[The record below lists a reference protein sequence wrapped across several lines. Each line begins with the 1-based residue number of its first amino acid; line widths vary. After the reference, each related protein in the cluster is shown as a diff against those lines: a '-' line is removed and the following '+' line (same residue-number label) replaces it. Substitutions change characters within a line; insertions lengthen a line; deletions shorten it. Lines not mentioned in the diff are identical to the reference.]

1 MTLTELIAS
10 VRAKS
15 GYPSTDA
22 QITDAAITDFLND
35 ALNAISTERDWP
47 WLETSATLTTVAD
60 TAAYSPPSGWVR
72 TRALQVPGSA
82 PMDGAAS
89 RFELD
94 SLYPSTS
101 TGQPQSWVVS
111 GDQIRLYPIPDGV
124 YSITHIY
131 FRQETQLS
139 SPTDEPLMPAW
150 AHAAIVHWATSL
162 CHSRTRNQELA
173 DESMKRA
180 RDWLTR
186 LADNAR
192 RSNGPYRVRVRP
204 GSPV

>member
-1 MTLTELIAS
+1 MTLTELIAEVR
-10 VRAKS
+10 VRA
-15 GYPSTDA
+15 GYPDTDPQA
-22 QITDAAITDFLND
+22 SDADLTKLILE

-47 WLETSATLTTVAD
+47 WLETSATLTTAD
-60 TAAYSPPSGWVR
+60 GTAAYSPPAGWVR
-72 TRALQVPGSA
+72 TRSLQIPGSA
-82 PMDGAAS
+82 PLDGAAS
-89 RFELD
+89 RHELD

-124 YSITHIY
+124 YSITHVY
-131 FRQETQLS
+131 YRQETQLS
-139 SPTDEPLMPAW
+139 AGSDTPLMPAW

-162 CHSRTRNQELA
+162 YHSRTRNQELA

-204 GSPV
+204 GSWV